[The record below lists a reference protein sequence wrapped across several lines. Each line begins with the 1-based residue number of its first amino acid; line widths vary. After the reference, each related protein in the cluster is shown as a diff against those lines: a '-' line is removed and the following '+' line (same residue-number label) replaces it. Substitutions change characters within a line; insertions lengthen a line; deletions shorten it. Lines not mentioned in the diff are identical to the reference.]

1 MLGRLLRD
9 PVCLVAS
16 VFLISIIAGAV
27 GADFL
32 SPFDPVEQNLRAR
45 NLAPTFVSIG
55 TDQFPHVLG
64 TDQNG
69 RDVLSRLLHGGRVS
83 LTVGLFSVLISGTI
97 GVLLGL
103 LAGYYRGRVDTI
115 VMSLVNLQMGFPMLL
130 LALTVLY
137 AVGPGFIN
145 LVLVLAVSRWM
156 EYARITRGMMLS
168 LREVPFVEAARAI
181 GCRDS
186 RIIFVH
192 LLPNLASPVLILT
205 TLEVATGV
213 LGEASLSFLGLG
225 IQPPQS
231 SWGLMLAQGRS
242 YMSTAWW
249 LTVFPGL
256 SILFTVLSLNLLVTW
271 LRAATDPAQK
281 ARLAK
286 AR

>member
-1 MLGRLLRD
+1 MLLRD
-9 PVCLVAS
+9 PVCLLALT
-16 VFLISIIAGAV
+16 FLIVIVVGAL

-32 SPFDPVEQNLRAR
+32 SPYDPVVQNLRAR
-45 NLAPTFVSIG
+45 NSPPSLASVVPG
-55 TDQFPHVLG
+55 QFPHLLG

-83 LTVGLFSVLISGTI
+83 LTVGFFSVLISGSI

-103 LAGYYRGRVDTI
+103 LAGYYRGRVDTV
-115 VMSLVNLQMGFPMLL
+115 VMSMVNLQMGFPMLL

-137 AVGPGFIN
+137 VVGPGFVN

-168 LREVPFVEAARAI
+168 LREAPFVEAARAI
-181 GCRDS
+181 GCRDR
-186 RIIFVH
+186 RIIFRH

-231 SWGLMLAQGRS
+231 SWGLMLTQGRS

-249 LTVFPGL
+249 LTVFPGV
-256 SILFTVLSLNLLVTW
+256 SILLTVLSLNLLVTW

-281 ARLAK
+281 ARWTGK
-286 AR
+286 RKG

>member
-1 MLGRLLRD
+1 MLLRD
-9 PVCLVAS
+9 PVCLVAL
-16 VFLISIIAGAV
+16 VFLVSIIAGAV

-45 NLAPTFVSIG
+45 NLAPTLVSIG
-55 TDQFPHVLG
+55 ADQFPHVLG

-115 VMSLVNLQMGFPMLL
+115 VMSLVNLQMGFPMPL

-168 LREVPFVEAARAI
+168 LREVPSSRRHALLAAGTAGSSSCTFCPIWPRR
-181 GCRDS
+181 CLSS
-186 RIIFVH
+186 RRWR
-192 LLPNLASPVLILT
+192 LPRVYWVRPRSAS
-205 TLEVATGV
+205 
-213 LGEASLSFLGLG
+213 
-225 IQPPQS
+225 
-231 SWGLMLAQGRS
+231 
-242 YMSTAWW
+242 
-249 LTVFPGL
+249 
-256 SILFTVLSLNLLVTW
+256 
-271 LRAATDPAQK
+271 
-281 ARLAK
+281 
-286 AR
+286 